1 MEATALKAIICE
13 DEGVTVMQWRRA
25 LQRAGFSVVG
35 EAREGGK
42 GVDLAR
48 ELLPDLVLMDL
59 NMPGMNGVEATRRIM
74 EERPAP
80 IVVLTA
86 YSDDVTVNDALDAG
100 ASAYLVKPVVAE
112 QLIPAVRAAMARFQ
126 ERESFRKEAD
136 TLKDVL
142 ETRKLVERAKGI
154 LMTRK
159 GMQEDEAYKR
169 IQRISRDRSQTMKK
183 TAMQII
189 SAADLLK

>member
-1 MEATALKAIICE
+1 MEATALKALICE
-13 DEGVTVMQWRRA
+13 DEGLTVMQWRRA
-25 LQRAGFSVVG
+25 LQRAGFDVVG
-35 EAREGGK
+35 EAKEGAK
-42 GVDLAR
+42 GVELAR
-48 ELLPDLVLMDL
+48 ELSPDVVLMDL

-126 ERESFRKEAD
+126 EREAFRKEAD

-183 TAMQII
+183 TATQII

>member
-1 MEATALKAIICE
+1 MEATALKALICE
-13 DEGVTVMQWRRA
+13 DEGLTVLQWRRA
-25 LQRAGFSVVG
+25 LQRAGFEVVG
-35 EAREGGK
+35 EAKEGGK
-42 GVDLAR
+42 CVDLAR
-48 ELLPDLVLMDL
+48 ETDPDIVLMDL

-86 YSDDVTVNDALDAG
+86 YSDDATVNDALDAG

-112 QLIPAVRAAMARFQ
+112 QLIPAIRAAMARFK
-126 ERESFRKEAD
+126 EREDFRKEAV

-154 LMTRK
+154 LMSRK

-183 TAMQII
+183 TATQII
-189 SAADLLK
+189 NAADLLN